1 MTRRERMENRIE
13 RREAWDASAE
23 AKSSSHFNTAH
34 QLVAAIPMGQ
44 PVLIGHHSE
53 NRHRR
58 ALERSDNN
66 MRKACE
72 LTDLAAHHASKAS
85 NLAAALEKTIF
96 SDDADAL
103 DALAGR
109 IAEMEAKRER
119 MKKVNALYRKED
131 AAGLAAL
138 GMNLESLQ
146 AKLKDAY
153 SWLQQPYP
161 AYELTN
167 LGARIRTDKQ
177 RIEQIKRQQQRNA
190 EAQAAPNGITR
201 QDCSGGYVRIT
212 FAEKPERVILD
223 ALKSAGFFWGVGS
236 WAGKAD
242 QLPAVVSELLSP
254 PDESTDLQQ
263 VADAQADDPHAIIAE
278 RFTPEAA
285 V

>member
-13 RREAWDASAE
+13 RSETWAASAE

-44 PVLIGHHSE
+44 PVLVGHHSE

-66 MRKACE
+66 MRKAC
-72 LTDLAAHHASKAS
+72 
-85 NLAAALEKTIF
+85 
-96 SDDADAL
+96 
-103 DALAGR
+103 
-109 IAEMEAKRER
+109 
-119 MKKVNALYRKED
+119 
-131 AAGLAAL
+131 
-138 GMNLESLQ
+138 
-146 AKLKDAY
+146 
-153 SWLQQPYP
+153 
-161 AYELTN
+161 ELTN

-212 FAEKPERVILD
+212 FAEKPERVILA
-223 ALKSAGFFWGVGS
+223 ALKSAGFFWGAGS

-242 QLPAVVSELLSP
+242 QLPAVVSEMLP
-254 PDESTDLQQ
+254 PLTEPTDLQQ
-263 VADAQADDPHAIIAE
+263 VADAQAMEVEDAAKTRQVIKTLQQWNKSGQTLDGFLQIGDAVDDEMADYFVGVVPPACMTGHLVQIGEPVSNVDGRPTYATLHRAYVGMPWVYVGNCH
-278 RFTPEAA
+278 RGKFPAA
-285 V
+285 A